1 VKASAF
7 ARAEELDRVIY
18 DAEAEEAIAELR
30 VRLEQVVEILE
41 GAGDLFVSALEQRVD
56 RPARLLT
63 ENVRELLHRAAGFL
77 LFLRP
82 LGRLLLRLA
91 TAPRLEEIPHDGNIG
106 AGPKT

>member
-18 DAEAEEAIAELR
+18 DAEAEDAVTQLR

-77 LFLRP
+77 LLLRP
-82 LGRLLLRLA
+82 LSRLLFRLA
-91 TAPRLEEIPHDGNIG
+91 AAPRLEEVPHEGNIG
-106 AGPKT
+106 LGPKT